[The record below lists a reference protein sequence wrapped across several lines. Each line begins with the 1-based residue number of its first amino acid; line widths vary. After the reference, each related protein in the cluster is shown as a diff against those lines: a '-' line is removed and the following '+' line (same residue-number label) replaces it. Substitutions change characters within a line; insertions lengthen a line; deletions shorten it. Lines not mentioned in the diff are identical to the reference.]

1 MSYQSFYAEHI
12 EAPREAA
19 RQMEKSKCRCL
30 IYHPAPGSDDW
41 NRVKAEFEKTRNVMF
56 LAQLLNTCPRQK

>member
-1 MSYQSFYAEHI
+1 MSAQK
-12 EAPREAA
+12 EAVA
-19 RQMEKSKCRCL
+19 QMEKSDCRCI

-56 LAQLLNTCPRQK
+56 LAQLINTCPRQK